1 MKKQRI
7 AVPVEP
13 VKYQNYEEKFEFPLY
28 KLIKEK
34 AEEKDISLVKAAEIV
49 VPEYCK
55 TIRYGDIE
63 YEEAER
69 QKQWDA
75 LNKLVEEAGIKLL
88 RQWEGEKDGKAV

>member
-1 MKKQRI
+1 MKKGRI
-7 AVPVEP
+7 AVPVVP

-49 VPEYCK
+49 LPEYCK
-55 TIRYGDIE
+55 TIRYGDTE
-63 YEEAER
+63 YEETTR

-75 LNKLVEEAGIKLL
+75 LDELVKAAGVKLL